1 MFHIVHSPRFTL
13 LAPMKPTFSIGTSDQ
28 RFGYSSPTKLPTN
41 SFGGNRSFYSVECW
55 AAVVLCFLE
64 TIQVSTWT
72 SLSDSFLLHRRLLLL
87 DVVCPMWW
95 YTQ

>member
-1 MFHIVHSPRFTL
+1 MLHIVHSPRFTL
-13 LAPMKPTFSIGTSDQ
+13 LAPMKPTFGIGTSDQ
-28 RFGYSSPTKLPTN
+28 RFGYSSPTKLSTN

-64 TIQVSTWT
+64 TIQVSNWT